1 MRIISTGLRGW
12 WLAPILGVA
21 SVAAAGDDLRL
32 VEAVESRNGEAVR
45 ALLKQQVEVNTPQ
58 PDGATALHWAA
69 HWDDLETADLLL
81 RAGANVNAANDWGVR
96 PLSLACSNAN
106 AAMVERLLKAGAAP
120 NAPLLTGETA
130 LMTAARSGNPGV
142 VRALLANGANVNA
155 RETKGQTALMWAA
168 ENRHPEVART
178 LLENGADV
186 HARSTGGFTP
196 LLFAARQGDL
206 ASAQVLLAAGANPNE
221 TATASQPRVPGSR
234 PATADGSSPPLVVAS
249 ASVEAITISGF
260 RVVPRPS
267 GHEAVALFLLEN
279 GADPNMA
286 DGRGLTA
293 LHAAVE
299 TGRLQL
305 VNALL
310 ARGANPNARLV
321 KEPPHGRGEILS
333 RDGDVGATPFWLA
346 ARAGEVDIM
355 QALVAGGADP
365 NLGAADNTT
374 PLMAA
379 TGLSQNIAARVR
391 TISESQFLEAV
402 KVAVELGADVNA
414 ANDGGETA
422 LHGAAGVGESTI
434 IQFLADKG
442 GNVDAED
449 EEGRTP
455 LTVAERG
462 GSYQESRKKGA
473 DLLRTL
479 SGDAGSA
486 AR

>member
-1 MRIISTGLRGW
+1 
-12 WLAPILGVA
+12 
-21 SVAAAGDDLRL
+21 
-32 VEAVESRNGEAVR
+32 
-45 ALLKQQVEVNTPQ
+45 
-58 PDGATALHWAA
+58 
-69 HWDDLETADLLL
+69 
-81 RAGANVNAANDWGVR
+81 
-96 PLSLACSNAN
+96 
-106 AAMVERLLKAGAAP
+106 
-120 NAPLLTGETA
+120 
-130 LMTAARSGNPGV
+130 
-142 VRALLANGANVNA
+142 
-155 RETKGQTALMWAA
+155 
-168 ENRHPEVART
+168 
-178 LLENGADV
+178 
-186 HARSTGGFTP
+186 
-196 LLFAARQGDL
+196 
-206 ASAQVLLAAGANPNE
+206 
-221 TATASQPRVPGSR
+221 
-234 PATADGSSPPLVVAS
+234 
-249 ASVEAITISGF
+249 
-260 RVVPRPS
+260 
-267 GHEAVALFLLEN
+267 
-279 GADPNMA
+279 
-286 DGRGLTA
+286 
-293 LHAAVE
+293 
-299 TGRLQL
+299 
-305 VNALL
+305 
-310 ARGANPNARLV
+310 V

-346 ARAGEVDIM
+346 ARAAEADIM
-355 QALVAGGADP
+355 QALAAGGADP

-414 ANDGGETA
+414 ANDRGKTA

-449 EEGRTP
+449 EEGQTP